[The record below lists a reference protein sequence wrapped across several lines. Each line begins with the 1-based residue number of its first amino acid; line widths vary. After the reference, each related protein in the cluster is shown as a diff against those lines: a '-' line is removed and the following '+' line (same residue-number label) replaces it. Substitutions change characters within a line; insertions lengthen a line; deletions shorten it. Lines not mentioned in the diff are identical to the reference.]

1 MFRNVCRFLVLC
13 SAAVIAHVG
22 AVKVGD
28 SIPDVNLHLGFPPLP
43 VNVKERVAGKKVIL
57 VGLPGAF
64 TPTCSTRQVPGY
76 LEKVDALKPVGV
88 DEVLIYS
95 VNDGAGEY
103 SWSMASNMVSCYMD
117 RLDQATVKSHIWV
130 V

>member
-1 MFRNVCRFLVLC
+1 MFHNVWKFLVLC

-28 SIPDVNLHLGFPPLP
+28 SIPDDVNLHLGFPPLP
-43 VNVKERVAGKKVIL
+43 VNVKERVAGKNVIL

-76 LEKVDALKPVGV
+76 LEKAEALKAVGV
-88 DEVLIYS
+88 DEVIIYS

-103 SWSMASNMVSCYMD
+103 GLEHGLLLHGSFG
-117 RLDQATVKSHIWV
+117 
-130 V
+130 